1 MTMELPI
8 HWTKEWENLIIILSH
23 AGIYPLP
30 PPPLTHET
38 KSDNG
43 VSSSAAVLR
52 QNLDL
57 VAPP

>member
-8 HWTKEWENLIIILSH
+8 HGTKEWENFIISH

-30 PPPLTHET
+30 PPPLPHET
-38 KSDNG
+38 KSHNG
-43 VSSSAAVLR
+43 VSSSAVVLR